1 MLKKVLCLLL
11 VTLVSGAMLTVDV
24 ADAARRS
31 RAVRLRPSSKTVT
44 QQPARTTTSSTTAQT
59 QSSAA
64 ATSSSSAATT
74 RTTTTPSTS
83 STAAQT
89 APAATTT
96 TSAPA
101 ATAAPTAQTAYG
113 QRTAMPG
120 QTAAPA
126 AQSQGSGLGGTL
138 LGAGAGLVGGY
149 MLGSALSGPDAAA
162 AAAPGDAATAAPAG
176 AEGAQPLPAQA
187 QPAAPAVAPS
197 PVAALL
203 GYDTASYC
211 TQLSQGDAGLLQQCT
226 AAEAEAAAAFRSC
239 VAMSSGLNGIGSY
252 EVLLRCLRAAPATR

>member
-1 MLKKVLCLLL
+1 
-11 VTLVSGAMLTVDV
+11 
-24 ADAARRS
+24 
-31 RAVRLRPSSKTVT
+31 
-44 QQPARTTTSSTTAQT
+44 
-59 QSSAA
+59 
-64 ATSSSSAATT
+64 
-74 RTTTTPSTS
+74 
-83 STAAQT
+83 
-89 APAATTT
+89 
-96 TSAPA
+96 
-101 ATAAPTAQTAYG
+101 
-113 QRTAMPG
+113 MPG

-162 AAAPGDAATAAPAG
+162 AAAPGDAAAAAAATAAPAG

-226 AAEAEAAAAFRSC
+226 AAEAEAAATFRSC